1 MYQAAHE
8 RSHAPPVFRQHGEYG
23 PPAAP
28 GELVEVPFSG
38 DTDAE
43 AGNLVWGAFGLN
55 ECRIYEGEAVVPL

>member
-1 MYQAAHE
+1 MYQAAHG
-8 RSHAPPVFRQHGEYG
+8 RSHAPPVFRQHGGYG

-28 GELVEVPFSG
+28 GELAMVTG

-43 AGNLVWGAFGLN
+43 AGTLVRGAFGLN